1 MKQFINGYGIA
12 SVAIIRRRQKTNNY
26 TDTSNMPL
34 EDVNEVPTR
43 ITED

>member
-12 SVAIIRRRQKTNNY
+12 SVAIIRRRQKTSGY
-26 TDTSNMPL
+26 TSTSNMPL
-34 EDVNEVPTR
+34 EGVNEAPTR